1 MFNEVKAIKKLSIT
15 AILLFFT
22 FSVSYTQ
29 IPLLIKGKVT
39 DEFSGKPV
47 ECTVEF
53 RSEDGKKIRI
63 NTQTDGLYQQI
74 LNSGETYEV
83 YLYNWD
89 VIRKNEFYT
98 VPDLEDYQEVHK
110 DFSVKKLEKG
120 NKVYDL
126 NFFDNNSSSLNGTSE
141 SFLKELNTI
150 MRFNRHVEFD
160 IHINA
165 HDTHSKST
173 KLIKSLVSQRIDALS
188 SKLSTFSMIKGRVN
202 VVADESK
209 PSGKPRDSYPDVVI
223 TVREIEN
230 KLK

>member
-1 MFNEVKAIKKLSIT
+1 MFKKANIIKKISIVAVFLS
-15 AILLFFT
+15 FVV
-22 FSVSYTQ
+22 SVSYSQ
-29 IPLLIKGKVT
+29 IPLLVKGKVT

-53 RSEDGKKIRI
+53 RSENGKKIRV
-63 NTQTDGLYQQI
+63 NTQTDGLYQQV

-89 VIRKNEFYT
+89 VIRKNENYT
-98 VPDLEDYQEVHK
+98 VPDLEEYQEVSK
-110 DFSVKKLEKG
+110 DFFVKKLAKG

-165 HDTHSKST
+165 HDTHSKSSNQ
-173 KLIKSLVSQRIDALS
+173 IKSLVSKRKEALS
-188 SKLSTFSMIKGRVN
+188 SKLASFSMIKGRVN

-209 PSGKPRDSYPDVVI
+209 PSGKPSDSYPDVVI